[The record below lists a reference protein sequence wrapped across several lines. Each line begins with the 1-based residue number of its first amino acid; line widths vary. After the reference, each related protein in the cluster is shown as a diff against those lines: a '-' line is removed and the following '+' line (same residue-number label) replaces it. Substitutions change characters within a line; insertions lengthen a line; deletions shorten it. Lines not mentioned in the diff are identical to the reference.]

1 MTPRT
6 QAGMRRIAAAMVMIA
21 AMIALV
27 GCDPRPLFYF
37 LQPFEPT
44 IPPPGGGNL

>member
-6 QAGMRRIAAAMVMIA
+6 LAGMRRIAATVVMIGG
-21 AMIALV
+21 MVALV
-27 GCDPRPLFYF
+27 GCDPRPFFYF

-44 IPPPGGGNL
+44 IPAAGPAP